1 MSTPPH
7 EPGKPSDE
15 SGTGPADMFKKES
28 DTPAAETPENVSEA
42 WPTDEQPAD
51 DITFRYIPGTPP
63 PPGQPDPTQFNPA
76 AQSEPPPAQPQYPAG
91 GVYGYPPQGDQP
103 PAAYPGG
110 GFPPYPNAPYPQG
123 SQPSYPQGAQPP
135 YPQQFG
141 PGQEPYGQQQPYGQ
155 QPYGQPYQPYPGGA
169 NFGAPP
175 PRSGPQTFSIIGFVC
190 AVIALIFCPPLFGI
204 AGIVLGVI
212 GHSKGEPL
220 GKWAAVASGVALVL
234 GIIIGVAIYG
244 SGVMPNTN

>member
-7 EPGKPSDE
+7 EPGKPSEE

-28 DTPAAETPENVSEA
+28 DTPAAGTPQAPDEPV
-42 WPTDEQPAD
+42 TDEPTTQY
-51 DITFRYIPGTPP
+51 TPGTPP
-63 PPGQPDPTQFNPA
+63 AGQPDLTQFNPA
-76 AQSEPPPAQPQYPAG
+76 AHYDPATRFNPVPEGNPNPADAAPPQYPSG
-91 GVYGYPPQGDQP
+91 GVYGYPPQSEQP
-103 PAAYPGG
+103 PVAYPGG
-110 GFPPYPNAPYPQG
+110 GFPPYPNAPHPQG
-123 SQPSYPQGAQPP
+123 GQQPYPQGAQPP

-141 PGQEPYGQQQPYGQ
+141 PGQQPPYGQ
-155 QPYGQPYQPYPGGA
+155 QPYPPYPGGA

-190 AVIALIFCPPLFGI
+190 AAIALIFCPPLFGI

-212 GHSKGEPL
+212 GHNKGEPL
-220 GKWAAVASGVALVL
+220 GKWAAVASGVALVV

-244 SGVMPNTN
+244 SGMMTNTN